1 LLKTRPRNTRRR
13 RRDGEKTEGARND
26 SGSADCYKNETPGM
40 QTSVKGTCE
49 VQIAATR
56 KCPWEIVI
64 FEGET
69 LEVQIAEMISV
80 TVCS

>member
-1 LLKTRPRNTRRR
+1 
-13 RRDGEKTEGARND
+13 
-26 SGSADCYKNETPGM
+26 M

-64 FEGET
+64 LEGET
-69 LEVQIAEMISV
+69 LEVRIAEMISV
-80 TVCS
+80 RVCS

>member
-1 LLKTRPRNTRRR
+1 
-13 RRDGEKTEGARND
+13 
-26 SGSADCYKNETPGM
+26 M